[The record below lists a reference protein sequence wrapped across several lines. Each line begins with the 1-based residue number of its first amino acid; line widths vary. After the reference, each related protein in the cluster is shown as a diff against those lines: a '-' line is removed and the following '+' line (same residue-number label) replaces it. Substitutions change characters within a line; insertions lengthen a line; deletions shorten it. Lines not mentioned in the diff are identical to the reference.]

1 MATDRLLMIIIAI
14 LLPPLAVYLK
24 EKVSKHLIINIVL
37 CFFFWVPA
45 IAHALW
51 LLLK

>member
-1 MATDRLLMIIIAI
+1 MNKVVLIIIAV
-14 LLPPLAVYLK
+14 LLPPLAVFLK
-24 EKVSKHLIINIVL
+24 AGVGKHLIINVVL
-37 CFFFWVPA
+37 CFLFWIPG